1 MIMSDEEKLIE
12 QERLMYQ
19 SFNNEQKRNYFV
31 GLFVG
36 EIVSSLIEK
45 RKKHHLT
52 QKQIAQAMNVKQ
64 SYVSKLEN
72 LKKIPTLETIGK
84 YLFAINY
91 SIEEELSFI
100 KTLIDIENGT
110 SPLSKMLGKK
120 DAYYRQLIT
129 K

>member
-1 MIMSDEEKLIE
+1 MSDEEKLIE

-129 K
+129 KW

>member
-1 MIMSDEEKLIE
+1 MSDEEKLIE